1 MLCVSGPGE
10 VAVDAL
16 DQAQAQDC
24 RLLNAGLVSA
34 DLHSFFAFDSQGKP
48 KSRAF
53 VVPPVDFA
61 VTQPV
66 LRHVKD
72 Q

>member
-24 RLLNAGLVSA
+24 RLLNAGMVST
-34 DLHSFFAFDSQGKP
+34 DLHSFRRRFTGKTP
-48 KSRAF
+48 RVVRF

-61 VTQPV
+61 ATQPV
-66 LRHVKD
+66 LRHVKE